1 MIYFSELKLTI
12 AGRAAVG
19 VASTGCLFTT
29 GLFVF
34 GLTNI
39 GAFLLAT
46 VPSGIFI
53 KELQPVN
60 NKDNKSIFSSF

>member
-1 MIYFSELKLTI
+1 MYFSALKLTT
-12 AGRAAVG
+12 AGRRAEGA
-19 VASTGCLFTT
+19 ASTSPLFTT

-60 NKDNKSIFSSF
+60 NKDNKAIFSNF

>member
-1 MIYFSELKLTI
+1 LTI
-12 AGRAAVG
+12 AGRPAEG
-19 VASTGCLFTT
+19 VASTGALFTT

>member
-1 MIYFSELKLTI
+1 LTI
-12 AGRAAVG
+12 AGRPAEGA
-19 VASTGCLFTT
+19 ASTGCLFTT

-34 GLTNI
+34 GLTKI
-39 GAFLLAT
+39 GAFLLAI

>member
-1 MIYFSELKLTI
+1 MYFSALKLTT
-12 AGRAAVG
+12 AGRRAEGA
-19 VASTGCLFTT
+19 ASTSSLFTT

-39 GAFLLAT
+39 GAFLLDT

-53 KELQPVN
+53 KELQPLN
-60 NKDNKSIFSSF
+60 NKDNNTIFTLF